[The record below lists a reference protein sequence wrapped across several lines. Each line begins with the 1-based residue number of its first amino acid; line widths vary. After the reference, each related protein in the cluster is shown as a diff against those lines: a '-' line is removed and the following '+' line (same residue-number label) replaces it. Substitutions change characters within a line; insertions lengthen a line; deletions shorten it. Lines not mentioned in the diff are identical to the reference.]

1 MGIAYVALV
10 VLYIF
15 ICFFLILVVL
25 VQQGKG
31 ADIAGAF
38 GGGGTQTA
46 FGARGATTLLH
57 KLTTASFIGFILLS
71 LALTVLQ
78 ARERPSVVKGV
89 PQTINTKGVFPKPAG
104 TAPAGQQP
112 ATGQPSTQQPS
123 TQQPSTQQPA
133 AAPQQPAAQ
142 PPAAAAPAPAS
153 KAPAQNPPPKK

>member
-1 MGIAYVALV
+1 VQIAYVALI

-57 KLTTASFIGFILLS
+57 KLTTGAFIGFIVLS
-71 LALTVLQ
+71 LLLTLMQ
-78 ARERPSVVKGV
+78 ARSRPSVVKGV
-89 PQTINTKGVFPKPAG
+89 PAKAD
-104 TAPAGQQP
+104 
-112 ATGQPSTQQPS
+112 
-123 TQQPSTQQPA
+123 
-133 AAPQQPAAQ
+133 AQ
-142 PPAAAAPAPAS
+142 E
-153 KAPAQNPPPKK
+153 K